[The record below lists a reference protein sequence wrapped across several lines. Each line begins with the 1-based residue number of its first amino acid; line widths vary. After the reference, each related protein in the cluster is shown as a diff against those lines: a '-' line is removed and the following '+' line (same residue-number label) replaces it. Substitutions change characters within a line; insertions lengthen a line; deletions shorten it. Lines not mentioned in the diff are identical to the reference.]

1 MKSIFNER
9 DVWGVFKKKK
19 IEDQSEITANLPSNS
34 KSMGSIYVKIWDS
47 SCEVTNLVIRTM
59 SYFPLYSWE
68 GDKISHIPKVLKL
81 RGKFRQ
87 ARTKSERRRK
97 QKATTP

>member
-1 MKSIFNER
+1 MF
-9 DVWGVFKKKK
+9 KKK

-59 SYFPLYSWE
+59 SYLPLYSWE

-81 RGKFRQ
+81 RANSDKLAQRANGDVNK
-87 ARTKSERRRK
+87 K
-97 QKATTP
+97 QQPHNIISFES